1 MAGRSF
7 KAFCTISTGV
17 GQMYPRVSTI
27 SIPLSPRYAAQIQ
40 GFPPVQKWGKFSII
54 AGCLSGQGDRRFS
67 YIVCSITR
75 YSLRFRQMGHR
86 DGQQYRESDGH
97 RRHAGSAD
105 AADHIGAVLRH
116 GIRRAGQTEV
126 VGDGGAH
133 DHAQDGHGGV
143 AVALT
148 GPGSA
153 AAGGSLPAGW
163 NPSPPGPC
171 PGRTR
176 GTGCGRWAGTVRT
189 GCRIPGPDCQW

>member
-1 MAGRSF
+1 
-7 KAFCTISTGV
+7 
-17 GQMYPRVSTI
+17 
-27 SIPLSPRYAAQIQ
+27 
-40 GFPPVQKWGKFSII
+40 
-54 AGCLSGQGDRRFS
+54 
-67 YIVCSITR
+67 
-75 YSLRFRQMGHR
+75 MGHR

-148 GPGSA
+148 GQNQLSQGAASQQDGTPARQGHAQGGPEVLAVGDGLGQCGQAVGS
-153 AAGGSLPAGW
+153 
-163 NPSPPGPC
+163 
-171 PGRTR
+171 
-176 GTGCGRWAGTVRT
+176 
-189 GCRIPGPDCQW
+189 QW